1 MWRCLDRGREGVKER
16 EGRSPGGGGR
26 ALIFGLMSGGKGG
39 LTSWLGDR
47 YGGMLLPGVMGGVG
61 FPGTGEWG

>member
-1 MWRCLDRGREGVKER
+1 MGH
-16 EGRSPGGGGR
+16 SPGGGGR